1 MPSVP
6 IGTCTR
12 SPAVPKC
19 TVHRSESHAEVFGP
33 VIGMASYLLIF
44 LNEGGIRS
52 AEEPAWGSFP
62 PREVPVA
69 IKRKVDRVIDVSGVL
84 GPGPSLLTQGA
95 LRQLKAGEI
104 LEVISND
111 KRVEKALM
119 ELCGD
124 DGCRL
129 LEVLEESGLFHFVIR
144 R

>member
-1 MPSVP
+1 M
-6 IGTCTR
+6 
-12 SPAVPKC
+12 
-19 TVHRSESHAEVFGP
+19 
-33 VIGMASYLLIF
+33 
-44 LNEGGIRS
+44 
-52 AEEPAWGSFP
+52 
-62 PREVPVA
+62 A